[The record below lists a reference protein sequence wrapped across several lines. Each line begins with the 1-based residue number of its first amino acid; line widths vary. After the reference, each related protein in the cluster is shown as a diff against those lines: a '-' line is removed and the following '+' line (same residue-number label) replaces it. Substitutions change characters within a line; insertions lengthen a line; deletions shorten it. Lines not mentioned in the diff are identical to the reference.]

1 MGLPTGYSMR
11 PPSPDE
17 VGLVAEVLAAADVD
31 AGGLSVL
38 DADFLRDEWT
48 RAGFDLTTDAWVVTG
63 PRDAIVAYGETM
75 LEEPGVV
82 ESWGVVHPEH
92 RSRGIGVTLLERIE
106 ARAAEQLAGSEPSKF
121 RHAVNAG
128 DVAAAGMLRARGL
141 ELVRH
146 FWHMQIDPPGPVDAG
161 IVPSGIEIEAPESD
175 DDLKT
180 VYEVIDEAFA
190 EDWGYRPQPFDDWM
204 ADYARSPRYDPTTWL
219 LARETG
225 DAVAALTVI
234 AGEDRAWVAEL
245 GVKPSH
251 RSRGIG
257 AALLRHCI
265 AELARRGVPRV
276 VLNVDAANPTG
287 ATALYERAGMR
298 VVGRWD
304 LWERAGDK
312 VPR

>member
-1 MGLPTGYSMR
+1 VGLPSGYSMR
-11 PPSPDE
+11 APSPDE
-17 VGLVAEVLAAADVD
+17 VDAVAAVLAAADVE
-31 AGGLSVL
+31 AGGTSVL

-48 RAGFDLTTDAWVVTG
+48 RAGFDLATDAWVVTG
-63 PRDAIVAYGETM
+63 PDAAIVAYGETM

-92 RSRGIGVTLLERIE
+92 RGRGIGDTLLGRIE
-106 ARAAEQLAGSEPSKF
+106 RRAAEQLAGSEPSKF

-128 DVAAAGMLRARGL
+128 DVAAGEMLRARGL

-146 FWHMQIDPPGPVDAG
+146 FWHMQIDLAGPVDAG
-161 IVPSGIEIEAPESD
+161 PAPPGIEIRPPETD
-175 DDLKT
+175 ELET
-180 VYEVIDEAFA
+180 VHEIMDEAFA
-190 EDWGYRPQPFDDWM
+190 EDWGYRPQAFDEWM
-204 ADYARSPRYDPTTWL
+204 ADYARSPRYDPTSWL
-219 LARETG
+219 LAREAG

-245 GVKPSH
+245 GVRSSH
-251 RSRGIG
+251 RGRGVG
-257 AALLRHCI
+257 GALLRHSI
-265 AELARRGVPRV
+265 AELARRGVPAV

-304 LWERAGDK
+304 LWERLGDR